1 MIGAFLQ
8 PAEVYGVSDVVAV
21 GTGAFASVLPDLLDF
36 LLELRT
42 IGLLFALLK
51 DDVGLLECVK
61 LDDEDNA
68 SGRCWPE
75 S

>member
-21 GTGAFASVLPDLLDF
+21 RTGAFASVLPDLLDF

-51 DDVGLLECVK
+51 GDVGLLECVK